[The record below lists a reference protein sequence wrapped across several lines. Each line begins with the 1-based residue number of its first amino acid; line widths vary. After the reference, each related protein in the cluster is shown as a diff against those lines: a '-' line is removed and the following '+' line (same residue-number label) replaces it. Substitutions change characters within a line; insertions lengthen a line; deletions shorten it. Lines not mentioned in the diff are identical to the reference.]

1 MKNESGARWTQ
12 QAAVNIYSFEI
23 TLITYANI
31 CEIESRSQ
39 IYSVIKNKQKIPQQ
53 RQAQNQM
60 ASLVNF
66 TLLFKRR
73 ALKEELMPVLLK
85 LFPKFEED
93 RHSQVHFT
101 RPVFLWYQSQMRIL
115 VHQTNIPVNINVK
128 ILIKMLA
135 NQIQQHIKR
144 IIHRD
149 QVESFSRMQGWF
161 TIYKPINVIP
171 HY

>member
-101 RPVFLWYQSQMRIL
+101 RPVFL
-115 VHQTNIPVNINVK
+115 
-128 ILIKMLA
+128 
-135 NQIQQHIKR
+135 
-144 IIHRD
+144 
-149 QVESFSRMQGWF
+149 
-161 TIYKPINVIP
+161 
-171 HY
+171 